1 MAYELDVWE
10 RIGLEEIV
18 RNVGME
24 SVLNRLDKC
33 LSGELED
40 TREMRRLRERS
51 NGDVNEILEA
61 ARSFINI
68 L

>member
-1 MAYELDVWE
+1 MWE

-40 TREMRRLRERS
+40 TREMRSFIERAKS
-51 NGDVNEILEA
+51 DVNEILEA
-61 ARSFINI
+61 ARSFIDI